1 MMPLRFI
8 CLVAC
13 ILCLTLQGCG
23 KRNVQIDRETRR
35 MIDTLTAHELN
46 ILRPQMDSMC
56 RLQLDS
62 LVATLRDSVLEA
74 RKAEMRKLLGK

>member
-1 MMPLRFI
+1 MNLLRFI
-8 CLVAC
+8 CFVAFV
-13 ILCLTLQGCG
+13 LCLVFPGCG

-46 ILRPQMDSMC
+46 ILRPQMDSIC
-56 RLQLDS
+56 RFQLDS
-62 LVATLRDSVLEA
+62 LVATVRDSVLEA

>member
-1 MMPLRFI
+1 MNLLRLI
-8 CLVAC
+8 CLLAF
-13 ILCLTLQGCG
+13 LSCLAFPGCG

-35 MIDTLTAHELN
+35 MIDTLMVRELN
-46 ILRPQMDSMC
+46 VLRPQMDSIC
-56 RLQLDS
+56 RFQLDS